1 MRVITVRKHTRRIQ
15 GKKRPVLKKKRDSRL
30 GKRVKKPK
38 RKVRR
43 GPVIDPEGY
52 LKKRRTKIYIVNIYN
67 A

>member
-43 GPVIDPEGY
+43 GPEKVI
-52 LKKRRTKIYIVNIYN
+52 KKKKNKNIYS
-67 A
+67 